1 MKDKSERWVS
11 GGDGLKWC
19 CCVRGMQDVA
29 VYFKKLV
36 FFIIAYI
43 YRDSLEKPIFLKRAP
58 RSWLVF
64 LLCRQAKGRFA

>member
-19 CCVRGMQDVA
+19 VSEECQDVA